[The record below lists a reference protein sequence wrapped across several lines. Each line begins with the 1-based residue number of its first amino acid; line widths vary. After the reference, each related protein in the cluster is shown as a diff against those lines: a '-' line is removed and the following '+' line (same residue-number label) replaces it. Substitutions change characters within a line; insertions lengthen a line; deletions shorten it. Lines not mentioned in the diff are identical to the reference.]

1 MKKSSSRNVV
11 LLFGSVRIA
20 LCLLWCLICAHAVF
34 ATLRLRGRPGR
45 VGRESAL
52 WDCFDKFATMLKMR
66 ASKQSHNAL
75 DNHLDRVSRA
85 TSKWRIPWVRE
96 RIIEEGGRRP
106 VSPLGLTWISPKSY
120 LDQLY
125 AWINRKSVPEE
136 RRKLSFSVVRREFN
150 SRHYN
155 IVHFFALRQLT
166 RGLDHISNIRLQSAD
181 VRGIRLP
188 FNENL
193 KK

>member
-11 LLFGSVRIA
+11 LLFGSVRVA
-20 LCLLWCLICAHAVF
+20 LCLLWMSHLCACCIRHFEVARETGSSWSWKCIVGLFWQICHNVEN
-34 ATLRLRGRPGR
+34 L
-45 VGRESAL
+45 
-52 WDCFDKFATMLKMR
+52 

-75 DNHLDRVSRA
+75 DNHLDPVSRA
-85 TSKWRIPWVRE
+85 TSKWRIPWVQE
-96 RIIEEGGRRP
+96 RIIEERGRRP

-155 IVHFFALRQLT
+155 ILHFFALRQLT
-166 RGLDHISNIRLQSAD
+166 RGLDDISNIRLQSAD